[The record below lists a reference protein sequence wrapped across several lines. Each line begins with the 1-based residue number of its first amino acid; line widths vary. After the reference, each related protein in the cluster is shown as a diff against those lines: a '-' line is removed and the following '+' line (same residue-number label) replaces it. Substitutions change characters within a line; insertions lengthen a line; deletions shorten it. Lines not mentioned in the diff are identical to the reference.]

1 MGDQTTGTVHTRDE
15 EEEED
20 VAAGARE
27 TTRDPSAAPEA
38 ATTTASTV
46 VSQDTYLESAHRVA
60 AAELV
65 EAAEAGVAVGT
76 RGRETETNTG
86 TTNGI
91 KEVAITHRDP
101 ISSLPFYKTRGESSS
116 VQRGYCSCP
125 MGH

>member
-1 MGDQTTGTVHTRDE
+1 VGDQTTGAVHTRAE

-27 TTRDPSAAPEA
+27 TTRDPSAAPA
-38 ATTTASTV
+38 PATTASTV
-46 VSQDTYLESAHRVA
+46 VSQDTYRGSAHRVVAAA
-60 AAELV
+60 AAELD

-91 KEVAITHRDP
+91 KEVGAITH
-101 ISSLPFYKTRGESSS
+101 ST
-116 VQRGYCSCP
+116 
-125 MGH
+125 

>member
-1 MGDQTTGTVHTRDE
+1 VPLHGQFLVGDQTTGTVHTRDE

-60 AAELV
+60 AAAELV

-91 KEVAITHRDP
+91 KEVAITH
-101 ISSLPFYKTRGESSS
+101 ST
-116 VQRGYCSCP
+116 
-125 MGH
+125 